1 MPHEFKILREAK
13 IETYSNFD
21 DIPSQFENVI
31 KFAPEI
37 PDGPHTHDQHEEIDS
52 WNFKLQELMK
62 RETNGRSA

>member
-21 DIPSQFENVI
+21 DIPNQFENVI

-37 PDGPHTHDQHEEIDS
+37 PDGPHTHNQHEEIES
-52 WNFKLQELMK
+52 WNSKLQELMK
-62 RETNGRSA
+62 RETNGRPA